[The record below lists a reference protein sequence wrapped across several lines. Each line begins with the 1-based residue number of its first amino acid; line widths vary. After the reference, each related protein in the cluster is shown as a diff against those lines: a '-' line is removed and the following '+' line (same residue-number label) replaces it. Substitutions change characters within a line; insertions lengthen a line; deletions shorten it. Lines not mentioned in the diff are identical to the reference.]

1 MKLTK
6 AQRSVLVFL
15 ASDSAGREVTR
26 RALRCQR
33 RTLKPLVEGG
43 LVHEGQNGF
52 DSPYYYSLTNAGR
65 KALEAQP

>member
-6 AQRSVLVFL
+6 AQRSVLKFL
-15 ASDSAGREVTR
+15 ASYSAGREVTR

-43 LVHEGQNGF
+43 LLHEGQNG
-52 DSPYYYSLTNAGR
+52 YSITNAGR